1 LTGKKKQSNNEIKY
15 DSTLQLDDIDNLRRE
30 LDKEKEKAKSY
41 LANWQRSQADFANY
55 KKRAAEEKEGIVDFA
70 NSVFIATLLPIVDD
84 MEKALASLSPE
95 LENLNWVEGIKLI
108 FTNFKDSLQ
117 KQGLSEINAV
127 GTPFDPHF
135 HNAVMRQNGQ
145 EGIVLKEIQKGYKF
159 KNRVLRPS
167 MVIVGE
173 EKTKETGEETQK
185 EE

>member
-1 LTGKKKQSNNEIKY
+1 MTRKKKQSNDETKY
-15 DSTLQLDDIDNLRRE
+15 DSTLQPDDIDNLRKE

-55 KKRAAEEKEGIVDFA
+55 KKHAAEEKGEIVDFA
-70 NSVFIATLLPIVDD
+70 ISAFILTLLPVVDD
-84 MEKALASLSPE
+84 MEKALISLPPE

-108 FTNFKDSLQ
+108 HANFKDSLQ
-117 KQGLSEINAV
+117 KQGLSEMNAV

-135 HNAVMRQNGQ
+135 HNAVMQQEGQ
-145 EGIVLKEIQKGYKF
+145 EGIVLEEIQKGYKF
-159 KNRVLRPS
+159 KNRVIRPS

-173 EKTKETGEETQK
+173 EKTKETGEATQK

>member
-1 LTGKKKQSNNEIKY
+1 MTGKKKQSNDKTKH
-15 DSTLQLDDIDNLRRE
+15 DSTLQLDAIDNLRKE
-30 LDKEKEKAKSY
+30 LDKEKEKAKGY
-41 LANWQRSQADFANY
+41 LANWQRSQADFANH
-55 KKRAAEEKEGIVDFA
+55 KKRAAEEKEGIVAFA
-70 NSVFIATLLPIVDD
+70 NSAFIVTLLPVIDD
-84 MEKALASLSPE
+84 MEKALTSLPPE

-108 FTNFKDSLQ
+108 HANFKDSLQ

-145 EGIVLKEIQKGYKF
+145 EGIVLEEIQKGYKF

-173 EKTKETGEETQK
+173 EKTKETGEATQK